1 MSSQPI
7 TETVLAFPCEGER
20 LLAVVSAPEGAPVTG
35 DLGVVIV
42 VGGPQVRAGSHRQF
56 VQLARHLAAQGLPTL
71 RFDVRGMGDSS
82 GPQRSFE
89 HLGADIGAAIAALQQ
104 ARPEVRRVALW
115 GLCDAAS
122 AALLY
127 LHERPDPRV
136 AALCLANPWVR
147 SEASLA
153 RTQVKHYYRQRL
165 MQREFWLKL
174 LRGGVA
180 GAAWRDFIG
189 SLRAARTA
197 APAAQASY
205 QARMAQAWRAF
216 DRPIL
221 LLLSGSDYTAREF
234 VDVTATDPAW
244 QGALSRPGVTQH
256 GLALADHTF
265 SDAPAARQAERLT
278 AAWLLRLNTPHPAA
292 TLAHEH

>member
-1 MSSQPI
+1 MTALRI

-20 LLAVVSAPEGAPVTG
+20 LLGVVSAPEDALVTG

-89 HLGADIGAAIAALQQ
+89 HLAADIGAAIAALQQ

-153 RTQVKHYYRQRL
+153 RTQVRHYYGQRL
-165 MQREFWLKL
+165 LQKEFWLKL
-174 LRGGVA
+174 LSGRVA
-180 GAAWRDFIG
+180 ASAWRDFID
-189 SLRAARTA
+189 SLRAARAA

-205 QARMAQAWRAF
+205 QVRMAQAWRAF

-221 LLLSGSDYTAREF
+221 LLLSGDDYTAREF
-234 VDVTATDPAW
+234 AGVATSDPAW
-244 QGALSRPGVTQH
+244 RGALAQPGVTRH
-256 GLALADHTF
+256 DLRDADHTF